1 MDGNTDLFAPFKKV
15 GNQSGVGLGLYL
27 AKIAAEALKARIS
40 INNRKDDKSGC
51 VAKLILLNNT
61 SKND

>member
-1 MDGNTDLFAPFKKV
+1 MNTTQTTKKPF
-15 GNQSGVGLGLYL
+15 GLSL
-27 AKIAAEALKARIS
+27 ACKIAAEALKARIS